1 MPQIGS
7 RHGANSRGSGINGG
21 YSNVGGAGRMNNA
34 SIGAQIAGGGPSMG
48 MPKYGGGSG
57 IGGAVGSLNSNSAFT
72 IPKYGGGSGISGGIG
87 SLGGYGAMPSS
98 GGGIGISNADENFGG
113 RNKF

>member
-1 MPQIGS
+1 M
-7 RHGANSRGSGINGG
+7 GAAS
-21 YSNVGGAGRMNNA
+21 RMNNA

-48 MPKYGGGSG
+48 MPKYGAGSG
-57 IGGAVGSLNSNSAFT
+57 IGGPVGSLGGGPAFS
-72 IPKYGGGSGISGGIG
+72 IPKYGGSGISGGIG

-98 GGGIGISNADENFGG
+98 GGGIGISNGDDNFGG